1 MRREEQTA
9 QRETQPVSLV
19 WTVRLV
25 RILQI
30 AFHSAEVHSI
40 RFPELSQWGDPEKKL
55 QGIVGSMQIA
65 CNGIWMIHHPARIRQ
80 LMAFIPVPVW
90 SSKGLR

>member
-1 MRREEQTA
+1 M
-9 QRETQPVSLV
+9 

-25 RILQI
+25 RVLQR

-65 CNGIWMIHHPARIRQ
+65 CNGIWMIHHPARIQQ

-90 SSKGLR
+90 SSEGLR